1 MKKMEFKVT
10 LTLPDG
16 VRFADAKDY
25 ILEAVETW
33 GGQRDPDDD
42 FFNMYNK
49 VKVVRLIR
57 GQA

>member
-10 LTLPDG
+10 LTLLDG

-33 GGQRDPDDD
+33 GEHRDPHLD
-42 FFNMYNK
+42 FFDMYDK

-57 GQA
+57 RQA